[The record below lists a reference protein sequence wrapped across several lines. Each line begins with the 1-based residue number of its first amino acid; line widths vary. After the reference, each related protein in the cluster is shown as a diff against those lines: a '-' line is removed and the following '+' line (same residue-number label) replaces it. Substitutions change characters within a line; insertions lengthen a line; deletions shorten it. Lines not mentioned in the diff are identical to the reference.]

1 MEVKPELLKNLE
13 NLSEI
18 LDRINSYEECR
29 NINQCF
35 KKKNSQ
41 INQNQFKFMN
51 EISKLI
57 EDLITQGFHQ
67 IRGKIGQLNFKD

>member
-13 NLSEI
+13 TLSEI
-18 LDRINSYEECR
+18 LNRINSYDECKNR
-29 NINQCF
+29 NQCF

-41 INQNQFKFMN
+41 INQNQLKFVN

-67 IRGKIGQLNFKD
+67 IKGRIVQLNFKD